1 MRQRATCG
9 AQRVA
14 SVAWHA
20 VNRRKCRL
28 TSRKHISFVVALA
41 LLQTTFAAASVPS
54 VLDVDARAR
63 AAGNARAEA
72 EHVARALL
80 AQRWAMQ
87 LIQVE
92 VDQIGSHRV
101 AGVTLLGVKLKQK
114 VDAAGFLAQ
123 ANRIVDLAFASDSE
137 LEEVDLRV
145 TVPSGRRS
153 SAGDMDR
160 IYDRAV
166 FTLTV
171 RRSAPHVR
179 EAYWDAAWR
188 AGLGAG

>member
-1 MRQRATCG
+1 M
-9 AQRVA
+9 
-14 SVAWHA
+14 
-20 VNRRKCRL
+20 
-28 TSRKHISFVVALA
+28 
-41 LLQTTFAAASVPS
+41 
-54 VLDVDARAR
+54 
-63 AAGNARAEA
+63 EA

-80 AQRWAMQ
+80 AQPWAMQ
-87 LIQVE
+87 LIGVE
-92 VDQIGSHRV
+92 VDRVGTHRV

-114 VDAAGFLAQ
+114 VDAAGVLAQ
-123 ANRIVDLAFASDSE
+123 ANRIVDLAFASDPQ

-145 TVPSGRRS
+145 TVPSGRRT
-153 SAGDMDR
+153 SAGDMDQ

-179 EAYWDAAWR
+179 EAYWDPAWR

>member
-1 MRQRATCG
+1 M
-9 AQRVA
+9 
-14 SVAWHA
+14 
-20 VNRRKCRL
+20 
-28 TSRKHISFVVALA
+28 
-41 LLQTTFAAASVPS
+41 
-54 VLDVDARAR
+54 LDVDARAR

-72 EHVARALL
+72 EHLARALL
-80 AQRWAMQ
+80 SQPWAMQ

-92 VDQIGSHRV
+92 VDRVGTHRV
-101 AGVTLLGVKLKQK
+101 AGVTLLGVKRKRK
-114 VDAAGFLAQ
+114 VDAAEVLAQ
-123 ANRIVDLAFASDSE
+123 ANRIVDLAFATDSE

-145 TVPSGRRS
+145 TVPSGRRT
-153 SAGDMDR
+153 SAGDMDQ

-171 RRSAPHVR
+171 RRSAPRVR

>member
-1 MRQRATCG
+1 M
-9 AQRVA
+9 
-14 SVAWHA
+14 
-20 VNRRKCRL
+20 
-28 TSRKHISFVVALA
+28 ALA

-145 TVPSGRRS
+145 TVPWGRRS